1 MLRLQQQDML
11 LRSKL
16 DRVYEDRLSD
26 AISDELWTAKSA
38 ELHDEPRRVRTE
50 MERHEGAN
58 PRDQARLVKT
68 VVSNSTFDRGS
79 LSPTYV
85 KPFDVFAN
93 GGKTGDW
100 LAALDDFRNWLIR
113 EAA

>member
-1 MLRLQQQDML
+1 M
-11 LRSKL
+11 
-16 DRVYEDRLSD
+16 
-26 AISDELWTAKSA
+26 
-38 ELHDEPRRVRTE
+38 
-50 MERHEGAN
+50 
-58 PRDQARLVKT
+58 
-68 VVSNSTFDRGS
+68 DRGR

>member
-1 MLRLQQQDML
+1 MQFVPDGDV
-11 LRSKL
+11 K
-16 DRVYEDRLSD
+16 
-26 AISDELWTAKSA
+26 
-38 ELHDEPRRVRTE
+38 
-50 MERHEGAN
+50 GAYSWNVTRN
-58 PRDQARLVKT
+58 PREQARLVKT
-68 VVSNSTFDRGS
+68 IVSNSTFDSGS
-79 LSPTYV
+79 LSSSYI

>member
-1 MLRLQQQDML
+1 M
-11 LRSKL
+11 RSAQPVA
-16 DRVYEDRLSD
+16 DIVQCGPSYV
-26 AISDELWTAKSA
+26 AKN
-38 ELHDEPRRVRTE
+38 P
-50 MERHEGAN
+50 HE
-58 PRDQARLVKT
+58 QARLVKT
-68 VVSNSTFDRGS
+68 VVSNSTFVRGN
-79 LSPTYV
+79 LCPTYV

>member
-1 MLRLQQQDML
+1 M
-11 LRSKL
+11 
-16 DRVYEDRLSD
+16 
-26 AISDELWTAKSA
+26 
-38 ELHDEPRRVRTE
+38 
-50 MERHEGAN
+50 
-58 PRDQARLVKT
+58 KT
-68 VVSNSTFDRGS
+68 VVSNSTFDLGT
-79 LSPTYV
+79 LSPTYI